1 MKIWLKSSAAALAFA
16 GMVLMAPHAYAG
28 CGMQA
33 FDPGTEK
40 PMVYLQGTAG
50 GLVQTHFA
58 EPGDPFGAAPITGLW
73 KFTFTAEG
81 NTAPPTDGTLVDAG
95 FVVWHDDGTE
105 IMNSGRAPVSSNFC
119 LGVWKRVSESTYHL
133 NHWALSWVP
142 GYIPGAVT
150 SWSSLIPPPPAGTNP
165 EDEALEP
172 AGPTN
177 IQEVITLDPSGDH
190 YSGTF
195 RITNYAYDGVN
206 ITDAITV
213 SQVIVGTVSAT
224 RIGVQ

>member
-1 MKIWLKSSAAALAFA
+1 MKIWLKSIAGAIAFA
-16 GMVLMAPHAYAG
+16 GMILSAPHAYAG
-28 CGMQA
+28 CGIEGLQS
-33 FDPGTEK
+33 GTMT
-40 PMVYLQGTAG
+40 PMPYLHGAAG
-50 GLVQTHFA
+50 AVLLTHFA

-81 NTAPPTDGTLVDAG
+81 NSTPPADGTPVDAG

-119 LGVWKRVSESTYHL
+119 LGVWKRVGESTYHL
-133 NHWALSWVP
+133 NHWALSWLPDYVP
-142 GYIPGAVT
+142 GVT
-150 SWSSLIPPPPAGTNP
+150 SSFSSDAPQPPASVSEN
-165 EDEALEP
+165 ELLQP

-177 IQEVITLDPSGDH
+177 IQEVITLDRSGDH

-213 SQVIVGTVSAT
+213 KQVIVGTVSAT
-224 RIGVQ
+224 RIDVE